1 MRGDTLYRVDIR
13 DWVLRRKQWKA
24 IPLLSA
30 VFWGALKKASLWAYA
45 VVKAGG
51 DLDFLGIWAPL
62 WGFVKEWDWVI
73 VPAVGI
79 FGLWWIGRKKPGT
92 SPSEKQ
98 NSPTISPDVITT
110 TPISVRNV
118 PRANN
123 APLILKLGE
132 EILKFHRERR
142 EQYSTQRS
150 SEWKRSNRVRRSMIC
165 LARSQRSN

>member
-1 MRGDTLYRVDIR
+1 MRGDTLYRVDLR

-92 SPSEKQ
+92 SEFC
-98 NSPTISPDVITT
+98 
-110 TPISVRNV
+110 
-118 PRANN
+118 A
-123 APLILKLGE
+123 
-132 EILKFHRERR
+132 
-142 EQYSTQRS
+142 
-150 SEWKRSNRVRRSMIC
+150 RVRKPGSGEDYRG
-165 LARSQRSN
+165 AEQRFPERVPPRQQRQRRKKKDRAD